1 MGSQYDLHG
10 QDLKKERSWTGYVL
24 NVTSQRWL
32 TDADFSPD
40 STAKSIWWHMLVGRL
55 FHSMYLLHIVIIHS
69 YSYCS

>member
-40 STAKSIWWHMLVGRL
+40 STAKSIWWHMLVGK
-55 FHSMYLLHIVIIHS
+55 
-69 YSYCS
+69 